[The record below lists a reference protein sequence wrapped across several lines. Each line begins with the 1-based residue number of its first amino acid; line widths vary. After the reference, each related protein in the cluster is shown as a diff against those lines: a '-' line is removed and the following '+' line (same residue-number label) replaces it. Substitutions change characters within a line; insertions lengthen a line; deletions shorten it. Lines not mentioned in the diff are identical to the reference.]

1 MANVKKETEIRSWA
15 ALPKSGLVLFTG
27 FRGTG
32 KTALAWWLAER
43 GHDKGR
49 EVAAFD
55 LTQAARRALPPW
67 VKHVATVRQVSGLA
81 PCILVCDEAA
91 LKVNARRHQS
101 SENVAWNRLLAVAR
115 HKGHLV
121 FLITQHQRQ
130 VDVGLVADSEMVV
143 MKRPSQLHLRF
154 ARPELR
160 QELAEAWEHFRKIR
174 NPQRWS
180 YVVDYLNGR
189 KGWLINGLPTFWSD
203 SLSRAFASVDLAGHA
218 GHAGHAG
225 RAAGSRWRNG
235 AGAAKEGG

>member
-1 MANVKKETEIRSWA
+1 MVKPKDTEIRSWA
-15 ALPKSGLVLFTG
+15 ALPKSGLVLITG

-32 KTALAWWLAER
+32 KTALGWRLAEQ

-55 LTQAARRALPPW
+55 FTLAARRALPSW
-67 VKHVATVRQVSGLA
+67 VKHVATMKQVGSLS
-81 PCILVCDEAA
+81 PSLLVVDEAA

-101 SENVAWNRLLAVAR
+101 NENIAWTRLLAVAR

-121 FLITQHQRQ
+121 LLITQHQRQ
-130 VDVGLVADSEMVV
+130 VDVGLVADSEVVV
-143 MKRPSQLHLRF
+143 MKRPSLLHLRF

-160 QELAEAWEHFRKIR
+160 QELEEAWEHFRKIR

-189 KGWLINGLPTFWSD
+189 KGWLTNALPTFWSD
-203 SLSRAFASVDLAGHA
+203 ELSRAFASVDLV
-218 GHAGHAG
+218 
-225 RAAGSRWRNG
+225 S
-235 AGAAKEGG
+235 AGAAGRGRNGTRAAKRGDTK

>member
-1 MANVKKETEIRSWA
+1 MVKVVKDSEIRGWA
-15 ALPKSGLVLFTG
+15 ALPKSGLILITG

-32 KTALAWWLAER
+32 KTALAWRLAEQ

-49 EVAAFD
+49 EIAAFD
-55 LTQAARRALPPW
+55 FTPAAKRALPSW
-67 VKHVATVRQVSGLA
+67 VKHVATVRQVGGLR
-81 PCILVCDEAA
+81 PSLLVVDEAA
-91 LKVNARRHQS
+91 LKVHARRHQS
-101 SENVAWNRLLAVAR
+101 SENVAWTRLLAVAR

-130 VDVGLVADSEMVV
+130 VDVGLVADAEMVI

-160 QELAEAWEHFRKIR
+160 QELEEAWEHFRKIR

-189 KGWLINGLPTFWSD
+189 KGWLTNGLPTFWSD
-203 SLSRAFASVDLAGHA
+203 ELSRAFASVDLG
-218 GHAGHAG
+218 GGAG
-225 RAAGSRWRNG
+225 RAVGSRRNG
-235 AGAAKEGG
+235 ASAAVERRQRAK

>member
-1 MANVKKETEIRSWA
+1 MANKKEAEIRSWA
-15 ALPKSGLVLFTG
+15 ALPKSGLVLITG

-32 KTALAWWLAER
+32 KTGLAWRLAEQ

-49 EVAAFD
+49 AVAAFD
-55 LTQAARRALPPW
+55 FTPAARRALPPW
-67 VKHVATVRQVSGLA
+67 VKHVATVRQVGALA
-81 PCILVCDEAA
+81 PSILVCDEAA

-101 SENVAWNRLLAVAR
+101 NENIAWTRLLAVAR

-130 VDVGLVADSEMVV
+130 VDVGLVADSEVVV
-143 MKRPSQLHLRF
+143 MKRPSLLHLRF

-160 QELAEAWEHFRKIR
+160 QELDEAWAGFRKIR

-189 KGWLINGLPTFWSD
+189 KGWLTNSLPTFWSD
-203 SLSRAFASVDLAGHA
+203 ELSRAFASVDL
-218 GHAGHAG
+218 
-225 RAAGSRWRNG
+225 
-235 AGAAKEGG
+235 GGPGLGKKVN